1 MKQANETIEER
12 LKRYETN
19 SPAYLPAAQALL
31 KYPGIQS
38 RLNTILNYHYDACLR
53 DLYNELRATSLSPTI
68 IEQLNDIFTCT
79 LEDWF
84 SIIGNEDCSS
94 ADCTKLL

>member
-1 MKQANETIEER
+1 MKQANETINKR

-19 SPAYLPAAQALL
+19 SPAYLPAVKALL
-31 KYPGIQS
+31 DAPGIQS
-38 RLNTILNYHYDACLR
+38 RLNTILTYHYDACLR
-53 DLYNELRATSLSPTI
+53 DLYNELRATSLQPEH

-84 SIIGNEDCSS
+84 STIGNEDCSS